1 MIDIFFVKNKMK
13 NAKNS
18 KSFTIVKFSFYFCK
32 QHNRIREPLKK
43 LAFLKVVFFWGGGG
57 GGEGS
62 IWPLSSTLTSPNLY
76 ILRKVHPISV
86 KKTI

>member
-43 LAFLKVVFFWGGGG
+43 LAFLKVVFFLGGGRGRG
-57 GGEGS
+57 G
-62 IWPLSSTLTSPNLY
+62 INLAS
-76 ILRKVHPISV
+76 LLHPHIP
-86 KKTI
+86 